1 MSRQHAQRPNPLTP
15 RATPAPLPNGTRLGR
30 RSGPHSSR
38 PAAGDFVAS
47 SPQRRPAFGR
57 PGSRCEGAC
66 ASSACL
72 NPVPASVFSSIP
84 ALSLTLYPS
93 SLASGPHR
101 RPRACFPASPSA
113 ACAPQPRAARR
124 SRPGRAR
131 VRSLHACVSRRR
143 TVCDKCWG
151 STWLGRCA
159 PQSHACV
166 CTWGTNTLAPT
177 VSRRRTCLRQ
187 LLRQVLG

>member
-1 MSRQHAQRPNPLTP
+1 MRPMSRQHAQRPNPLTP

-30 RSGPHSSR
+30 RSGPHGSR
-38 PAAGDFVAS
+38 PAAGDFVAW
-47 SPQRRPAFGR
+47 SPLRRPAFGR

-113 ACAPQPRAARR
+113 ACALQPRAARR
-124 SRPGRAR
+124 SRPGRAC
-131 VRSLHACVSRRR
+131 VRDKCGDAL
-143 TVCDKCWG
+143 VCDKCWG

-159 PQSHACV
+159 PQPQACA
-166 CTWGTNTLAPT
+166 CTWGINTLAPT
-177 VSRRRTCLRQ
+177 VSR
-187 LLRQVLG
+187 